1 MNKRL
6 DQVLTKIRALS
17 EEEQD
22 VAADILLE
30 YVEAKKAGTWLSREQ
45 VEEIERCL
53 SDAEPFASDEEVKA
67 VFGRLTKAG

>member
-6 DQVLTKIRALS
+6 DQALTKIRALS

-45 VEEIERCL
+45 GEEIERRIANPL
-53 SDAEPFASDEEVKA
+53 PHASDADVQTLFD
-67 VFGRLTKAG
+67 RLTK